1 MIYYLQIDLGGFLLM
16 KEKNSKRLANISLI
30 VATCGF
36 AATMPFQSK
45 LLQILSGGFEAA
57 LVGGLADWFAVTA
70 MFRHPLGIPIPHTA
84 LLPKNRAKITEG
96 IISTLNNQWLSKES
110 LIEKVEERE
119 WINQGLSAFEGLLEN
134 DESRTKMIESIQQ
147 FGASIND
154 ETIENYLLTT
164 FKPTINS
171 ISSQKLLSN
180 AVDTVIEKEW
190 DAKTYEFLI
199 NKIEETVST
208 PHIKELIGKEIIQFI
223 ERKFFMI
230 KAFLPM
236 IGEEKI
242 TEFVHSGL
250 IDLLTELKDPKS
262 DRRNF
267 ILSFIRLEAEKTKSN
282 ENIIHQLDEW
292 KNKGYEYVVKQAIN
306 LFRNKLNDKDFILN
320 SIEKIL
326 AFIKNSNW
334 IDNVEQSFKKLLI
347 NTIEKYHH
355 KIADLVKFNIEK
367 LSTEEITDL
376 LENKIGKD
384 ITWIRVNGAVCG
396 FIIGLILTTLRIVF
410 T

>member
-1 MIYYLQIDLGGFLLM
+1 M

-30 VATCGF
+30 VASCGF
-36 AATMPFQSK
+36 AATVPFQSK

-84 LLPKNRAKITEG
+84 LLPKNRAKITDG
-96 IISTLNNQWLSKES
+96 ILNTLNNQWLSKES
-110 LIEKVEERE
+110 LIEKVEERD
-119 WINQGLSAFEGLLEN
+119 WIHQGIAAFEQMLEN
-134 DESRTKMIESIQQ
+134 DESRTKIIQSIQQ
-147 FGASIND
+147 FGASIPD
-154 ETIENYLLTT
+154 ETIEKTLHNT
-164 FKPTINS
+164 FKPAVTS

-190 DAKTYEFLI
+190 DALTYEFLI
-199 NKIEETVST
+199 NKIEETINI
-208 PHIKELIGKEIIQFI
+208 PHIKELIGKEVIQFI

-242 TEFVHSGL
+242 TEFIHSGL
-250 IDLLTELKDPKS
+250 VDLLSELKDPNS

-267 ILSFIRLEAEKTKSN
+267 ILSFIRMEAEKNKSN
-282 ENIIHQLDEW
+282 ENIIRQLDEW
-292 KNKGYEYVVKQAIN
+292 KNKGYEYVVEQAIK
-306 LFRNKLNDKDFILN
+306 LFRNKINDKDFILN
-320 SIEKIL
+320 TIQQIIH
-326 AFIKNSNW
+326 FIKNSNW
-334 IDNVEQSFKKLLI
+334 IDQVELSFKKLLI

-355 KIADLVKFNIEK
+355 KIGDLVRFNIEK

-396 FIIGLILTTLRIVF
+396 FIIGLVLTSARLIF
-410 T
+410 A